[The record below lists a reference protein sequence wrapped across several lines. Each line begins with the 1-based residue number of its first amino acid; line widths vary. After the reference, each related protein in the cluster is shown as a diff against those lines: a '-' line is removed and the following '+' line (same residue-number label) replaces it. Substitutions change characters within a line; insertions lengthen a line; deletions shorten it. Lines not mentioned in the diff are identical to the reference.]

1 MALGTSIRVYLADGT
16 VTGIRHAEVVNWTGQ
31 ALSCPRVR
39 IGELG
44 EWDQAKRP
52 GVYLLFGTDEATDK
66 PAVYIGEAE
75 NVFDRLQSHLSQKD
89 FWTEI
94 ILFSNKDENLTKAHV
109 RYLEARLTEMARVAN
124 RYEIKNGNQPQPSLL
139 PRGDRD
145 SMESFLGQA
154 RLLLGVLGHKVVEPI
169 ASGAS
174 TLTPGTTGPKT
185 AAAPSSASASVT
197 FQLTAKGV
205 TARAVM
211 TDEGVV
217 VLAGSGA
224 VPKAVESTSPGYKRL
239 REQLVQQGV
248 LVKDGSNLKFSQD
261 HLFSSPSAA
270 ACVVVGAAINGREAW
285 RTPSGESLVDLEAKQ
300 LPTN

>member
-1 MALGTSIRVYLADGT
+1 MMALGTSIRVYLADGT

-44 EWDQAKRP
+44 DWDEARRP
-52 GVYLLFGTDEATDK
+52 GVYLLFGTDESSDK

-109 RYLEARLTEMARVAN
+109 RYLEAKLTEMARTAK
-124 RYEIKNGNQPQPSLL
+124 RYEVKNGNQPQPALL

-145 SMESFLGQA
+145 SMESFLAQA
-154 RLLLGVLGHKVVEPI
+154 RLLLGVLGHKVLEPI
-169 ASGAS
+169 TAFPTSVPASNAN
-174 TLTPGTTGPKT
+174 
-185 AAAPSSASASVT
+185 AAPHPATPSASEQ
-197 FQLTAKGV
+197 FHLTAKGV
-205 TARAVM
+205 TAQAVM

-217 VLAGSGA
+217 ILSGSGA
-224 VPKAVESTSPGYKRL
+224 SAKSVESISPGYKRL
-239 REQLVQQGV
+239 REQLLQQGV
-248 LVKDGSNLKFSQD
+248 LVPDGTNLKFSQD

-285 RTPSGESLVDLEAKQ
+285 RTSGDKSLADLESQQ
-300 LPTN
+300 LPIQ